1 MIKAFLP
8 RKRND
13 RICLSIWFSW
23 FLEHEVTL
31 TVLTDA
37 FSYNNTFESV
47 HDIFI
52 CLIDTLHPSH
62 YIFQSYS
69 GEARARHL
77 SILCRAP
84 MIRLAPHEIVLSS
97 YAYLVRFSNKMLVF
111 RVDIHKMLVRIAN
124 REYPDL
130 GLPCL
135 SMPFWQTTGVRNI

>member
-1 MIKAFLP
+1 MF
-8 RKRND
+8 
-13 RICLSIWFSW
+13 IWVELALRSGDK
-23 FLEHEVTL
+23 VSCSRTQR
-31 TVLTDA
+31 
-37 FSYNNTFESV
+37 TF
-47 HDIFI
+47 
-52 CLIDTLHPSH
+52 
-62 YIFQSYS
+62 S

-84 MIRLAPHEIVLSS
+84 MSRFAPHEIVLSS

-135 SMPFWQTTGVRNI
+135 SIPFWQTTGVRNI